1 MVTAKLGIATSS
13 LSATANRVLI
23 DYKDA
28 IQDYRVTDMPVIQM
42 FAESFTTETGGDVDI
57 TFGLPSMKLEQIE
70 EGATPAYQHTDL
82 RSERISVKE
91 WGIAVGVTRRMMED
105 SRFSEMEMALNEAR
119 RAVARHVTEHF
130 IKTVFGL
137 GDSTLM
143 TGVLESGVQE
153 SITAAGSGTSN
164 EADLTVFA
172 DNPHGAFF
180 GASPSTPATGA
191 TSRLVEY
198 GIYSTSDLNTLGGH
212 YAVATDA
219 GGSTGDIGLGDLTK
233 AIELIGAKGLN
244 ADTILISPS
253 HYKSLLN
260 MADFTLPFASG
271 SGTMTT
277 DASKG
282 GLDYVNSVSKNAVV
296 GQLYGLN
303 VVVNAYIPGTR
314 FGVFDMSV
322 KPVAYVERRG
332 LTVEEANPGFGIT
345 GSYMSMRY
353 GLKIIRPEAGV
364 IFISAQIVSIRFE
377 INRLDSAVT
386 QTVHSPRRG
395 QIRRE

>member
-1 MVTAKLGIATSS
+1 MVTAKLGIASSQMAGDGTPSSS
-13 LSATANRVLI
+13 LTNRVLI

-28 IQDYRVTDMPVIQM
+28 IQDYRVTDMPVISM

-57 TFGLPSMKLEQIE
+57 TFGLPSMKMEQIE

-82 RSERISVKE
+82 RNERISVKE

-130 IKTVFGL
+130 VKCVFGIGDTTL
-137 GDSTLM
+137 GTGIDALGNDIVASTD
-143 TGVLESGVQE
+143 ESA
-153 SITAAGSGTSN
+153 I
-164 EADLTVFA
+164 TVFA
-172 DNPHGAFF
+172 NVPHGGFF
-180 GASPSTPATGA
+180 GDDSGSALEDSE
-191 TSRLVEY
+191 RLVEY
-198 GIYSTSDLNTLGGH
+198 GIYTKAELAALGGH
-212 YAVATDA
+212 YQAATDSGA
-219 GGSTGDIGLGDLTK
+219 TTGDIGLADLTK

-260 MADFTLPFASG
+260 LADFTLPFST
-271 SGTMTT
+271 GTTST
-277 DASKG
+277 NTIDAPTAKG

-303 VVVNAYIPGTR
+303 VVVNAYIPGNR
-314 FGVFDMSV
+314 FGVFDMSI

-353 GLKIIRPEAGV
+353 GLKVIRPEAGV
-364 IFISAQIVSIRFE
+364 IFIS
-377 INRLDSAVT
+377 
-386 QTVHSPRRG
+386 G
-395 QIRRE
+395 

>member
-1 MVTAKLGIATSS
+1 MVTANLGLASS
-13 LSATANRVLI
+13 QLNSVANRVLI

-28 IQDYRVTDMPVIQM
+28 IQDYRVTDMPVISM

-82 RSERISVKE
+82 RNERINVKE

-119 RAVARHVTEHF
+119 RAVARHITEHF
-130 IKTVFGL
+130 VKTVFGILDTTL
-137 GDSTLM
+137 G
-143 TGVLESGVQE
+143 TGVD
-153 SITAAGSGTSN
+153 AGSILANTT
-164 EADLTVFA
+164 EANIVDFD
-172 DNPHGAFF
+172 DNPHGGFF
-180 GASPSTPATGA
+180 GVSSDSGT
-191 TSRLVEY
+191 RLVEY
-198 GIYSTSDLNTLGGH
+198 GIYSKADLATLGDGNGSH
-212 YAVATDA
+212 YVESDGT
-219 GGSTGDIGLGDLTK
+219 GGATGDIALADLTK

-260 MADFTLPFASG
+260 LADFTTPFASTSLT
-271 SGTMTT
+271 SG
-277 DASKG
+277 AKG
-282 GLDYVNSVSKNAVV
+282 GIDYVNDVSKNAVV

-303 VVVNAYIPGTR
+303 VIVNAYIPKDR
-314 FGVFDMSV
+314 YGVFDMST

-353 GLKIIRPEAGV
+353 GLKVIRPEAGV
-364 IFISAQIVSIRFE
+364 IFIGA
-377 INRLDSAVT
+377 
-386 QTVHSPRRG
+386 
-395 QIRRE
+395 